1 MFIFPK
7 VLWINEGWW
16 AWGHQCNEQ
25 IWICYIGW
33 EKSMFSYIWEFWK
46 VVGNLLIKSRT
57 ILKVRKGKSEVRVW
71 LLTTYSY
78 FGSEGEVHELFDYLG
93 TQVVNTL
100 LNFCENVIYW
110 ITFQNLL
117 EYNKYT
123 KVLMY
128 SRWIFINAPIIAS
141 VLGN

>member
-25 IWICYIGW
+25 IWIYYIGW